1 MRCFYCKTKLP
12 KEAESD
18 ICDVCLFHVDDIDRE
33 YDDDVQ
39 RDIEAV
45 VNKTGL
51 TPARYID

>member
-1 MRCFYCKTKLP
+1 MRCFYCKNKLP

-45 VNKTGL
+45 INKTGL